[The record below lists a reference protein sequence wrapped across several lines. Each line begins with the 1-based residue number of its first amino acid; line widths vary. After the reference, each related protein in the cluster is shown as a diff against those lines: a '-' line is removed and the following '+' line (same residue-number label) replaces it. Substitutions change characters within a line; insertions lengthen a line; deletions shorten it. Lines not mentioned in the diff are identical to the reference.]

1 MLASAAPPEPTAVRP
16 YTGLVTRAVAL
27 VIDALI
33 IQTVAVVC
41 GAVVGL
47 LLNVFN
53 APDSVDTIVK
63 AVGGACN
70 LLWAGSYFV
79 FFWSTTAQTPG
90 ARLMRFVVHSE
101 SGPQRLGVG
110 RSIVR
115 FIGLILATIPL
126 FAGFWPVLFTKRRRG
141 LPDWMAG
148 SVVTDT
154 DDALL

>member
-1 MLASAAPPEPTAVRP
+1 MQTPAVVRP
-16 YTGLVTRAVAL
+16 YTGLVTRAIAL

-53 APDSVDTIVK
+53 APDSIDTIVK
-63 AVGGACN
+63 AIGGALN
-70 LLWAGSYFV
+70 LLWAASYFV
-79 FFWSTTAQTPG
+79 FFWSTTAQTAG
-90 ARLMRFVVHSE
+90 ARLMRFVVQPQQSAA
-101 SGPQRLGVG
+101 QRLGVG

-141 LPDWMAG
+141 LHDWMAG
-148 SVVTDT
+148 TVVVDT
-154 DDALL
+154 EDALL